1 MGQAY
6 SNNHS
11 PQLMELLGKFG
22 RCGLVGGSVSLEVG
36 FESLRAHAT
45 LSSCSLLV
53 LAVQDVSFQLLLQL
67 LCLLLAAV
75 SSYYDTLLHLW
86 TCTLN
91 KPFLV

>member
-1 MGQAY
+1 
-6 SNNHS
+6 
-11 PQLMELLGKFG
+11 MELLGKFG

-75 SSYYDTLLHLW
+75 SSYYVLIKAMLTNDVRLIV
-86 TCTLN
+86 LN
-91 KPFLV
+91 S